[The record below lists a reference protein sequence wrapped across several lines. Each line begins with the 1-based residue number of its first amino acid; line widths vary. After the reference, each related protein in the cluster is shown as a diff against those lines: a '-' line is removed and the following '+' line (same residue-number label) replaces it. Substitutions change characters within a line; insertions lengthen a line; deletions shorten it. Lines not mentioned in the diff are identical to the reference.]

1 MLAARRKERLE
12 ELAKELGNA
21 RAVAIDLSKKDAA
34 AKLLADLEAN
44 GETVDLLVN
53 NAGFGLIGRFAELD
67 AKRERQMIDLNVG
80 TLTDLCRAVAPAM
93 IARKSGG
100 DPQRRFDRGLP
111 ARARRWRSISRP
123 RRSSCR

>member
-1 MLAARRKERLE
+1 MR
-12 ELAKELGNA
+12 
-21 RAVAIDLSKKDAA
+21 
-34 AKLLADLEAN
+34 N

-93 IARKSGG
+93 IKRKSGG
-100 DPQRRFDRGLP
+100 DPQRRFDRRLP

>member
-1 MLAARRKERLE
+1 MLVARRKDRLD

-21 RAVAIDLSKKDAA
+21 RAVAIDLSKANAA
-34 AKLLADLEAN
+34 AKLMADVEAN
-44 GETVDLLVN
+44 GEAVDLLVN

-80 TLTDLCRAVAPAM
+80 ALTDLCRAVAPADDR
-93 IARKSGG
+93 AQVGR
-100 DPQRRFDRGLP
+100 DPQRRLDRGLP

-123 RRSSCR
+123 RRSCCR